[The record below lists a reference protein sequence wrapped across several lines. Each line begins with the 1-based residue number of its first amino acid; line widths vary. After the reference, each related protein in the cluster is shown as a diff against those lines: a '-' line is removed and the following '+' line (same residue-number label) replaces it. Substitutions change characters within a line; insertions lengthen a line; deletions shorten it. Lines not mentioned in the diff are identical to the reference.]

1 MRARTLLLVCGLLAA
16 TAAVWA
22 GPRVALETDLGRIV
36 IELDPERA
44 PRTVDNFLRYV
55 REGFY
60 DGTVFHRVVP
70 GFVIQGGGYTAR
82 LERKPTHGP
91 VPNESDNGLSN
102 RRGTVAMAR
111 TRDPDSATSQF
122 FINLADNVFLD
133 HRPPMARPS
142 GYTVFGRVVEGMEVV
157 DAIARRP
164 TGPAGS
170 FPQDVPRPPVVIRS
184 ARLLGTAGT
193 GR

>member
-1 MRARTLLLVCGLLAA
+1 MRRIRPLLALLLALPTVAL
-16 TAAVWA
+16 A

-36 IELDPERA
+36 IELDAERA
-44 PRTVDNFLRYV
+44 PRTVENFLRYV

-82 LERKPTHGP
+82 LERKPTHP
-91 VPNESDNGLSN
+91 PIPNESDNGLSN

-111 TRDPDSATSQF
+111 ARDPDSATSQF
-122 FINLADNVFLD
+122 FINLADNTFLD
-133 HRPPMARPS
+133 HRPPVARPS
-142 GYTVFGRVVEGMEVV
+142 GYTVFGRVVEGMDVV

-164 TGPAGS
+164 TGPAGP
-170 FPQDVPRPPVVIRS
+170 FPRDVPRPPVVIRA
-184 ARLLGTAGT
+184 ARLLDRGAG
-193 GR
+193 R